1 MSMRCNRGSRR
12 AMLDGVV
19 FLAADTMRSRAYAQ
33 AMAARGWRLKAS
45 LIVRAPLRQPG
56 QADAGGIRSAA
67 MDGIFVPDLSVP
79 LPQSCAALCDGVDAV
94 DAGSINAPE
103 VAAWLTAQR
112 PKLVVYSGFGGELV
126 KDHILD
132 AGGHLLH
139 MHSGW
144 LPDYRGSTTLYYSY
158 LAEGRC
164 GVSAILLDRSID
176 TGAIVGRRHYPPPPP
191 GIDVDYLYDAA
202 IRGNLLTFV
211 LQHWADHG
219 RLPEAIPQDH
229 SEGNTY
235 YIIHPLLKHIALDA
249 IHNG

>member
-1 MSMRCNRGSRR
+1 
-12 AMLDGVV
+12 MLDGVV

-33 AMAARGWRLKAS
+33 AMAARGWRVKSS
-45 LIVRAPLRQPG
+45 LIVCAPTRQPG
-56 QADAGGIRSAA
+56 QAEGSGVRSG
-67 MDGIFVPDLSVP
+67 MVDGLYLPDLSIP
-79 LPQSCAALCDGVDAV
+79 LPQSCASLSEAV
-94 DAGSINAPE
+94 DSIDTGSVNAPE
-103 VAAWLTAQR
+103 VASWLVSQQ
-112 PKLVVYSGFGGELV
+112 PELVVYSGFGGELV

-132 AGGHLLH
+132 AGGPLLH

-144 LPDYRGSTTLYYSY
+144 LPEYRGSTTLYYSY

-164 GVSAILLDRSID
+164 GVSAILLDRLID

-202 IRGNLLTFV
+202 IRADLLTSM

-219 RLPEAIPQDH
+219 RLPDAMPQDH
-229 SEGNTY
+229 DAGNVY

-249 IHNG
+249 IHRS